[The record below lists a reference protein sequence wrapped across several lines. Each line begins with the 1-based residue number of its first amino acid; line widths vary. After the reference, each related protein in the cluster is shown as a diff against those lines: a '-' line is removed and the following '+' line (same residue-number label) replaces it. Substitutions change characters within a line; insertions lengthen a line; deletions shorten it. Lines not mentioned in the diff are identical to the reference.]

1 MTRCYIGLGSNLA
14 NPAEQLRS
22 ALAAM
27 ETIPQ
32 TRVAACSAFYCSAP
46 IGPGEQPDYVNA
58 VACLDTELDATALLD
73 ALQQIENRHGRE
85 RSVRW
90 GARTLDLDI
99 LLFGSEIIDTARLS
113 VPHPR
118 MAERNFVLQPL
129 AELAPELTMPDGR
142 SVQALLQQCPSNRL
156 HRL

>member
-1 MTRCYIGLGSNLA
+1 MTRVFVGLGSNLSE
-14 NPAEQLRS
+14 PQRQLRS

-27 ETIPQ
+27 AEIPG
-32 TRVAACSAFYCSAP
+32 TGLLRRSSFYRSAP
-46 IGPGEQPDYVNA
+46 VGPGEQPDYVNA
-58 VACLDTELDATALLD
+58 AAELETALPPLEFLD
-73 ALQQIENRHGRE
+73 RLQSIENAQGRE

-99 LLFGSEIIDTARLS
+99 LLFGRQRISEPRLQ

-129 AELAPELTMPDGR
+129 AELEPGLTLPSGE
-142 SVQALLQQCPSNRL
+142 SIAALLQECPENRL
-156 HRL
+156 EKI